1 MNWFV
6 LRPRFL
12 NQAKSTSQIGAKHL
26 SWERKKLEP
35 VEPSEQAEWPT
46 DFSPLE
52 EIASWAAK
60 KEGCPRHD
68 LEEAVDCILVALIVA
83 YARIAKANAPDAYAR
98 TVARNHVRKIIVRE
112 KIRPEVLLSE
122 LPQAVDPE
130 SGEDRG
136 QDEIMGTLPG
146 NGFQTWFR
154 SGILETLFEEMRRGL
169 GLLSLRERMILERF
183 YGLGNFEE
191 TSVRDIANLLDLS
204 ETTVKHIKADVLK
217 RMRSYLCSVIQKAA

>member
-1 MNWFV
+1 MD
-6 LRPRFL
+6 P
-12 NQAKSTSQIGAKHL
+12 HL
-26 SWERKKLEP
+26 
-35 VEPSEQAEWPT
+35 T
-46 DFSPLE
+46 
-52 EIASWAAK
+52 
-60 KEGCPRHD
+60 
-68 LEEAVDCILVALIVA
+68 
-83 YARIAKANAPDAYAR
+83 
-98 TVARNHVRKIIVRE
+98 
-112 KIRPEVLLSE
+112 LSE
-122 LPQAVDPE
+122 MIYPI
-130 SGEDRG
+130 G
-136 QDEIMGTLPG
+136 QNDLVLSLRNGRAEQHQRRHALKDLPG